1 VAALEAPEGYPLT
14 FGSLPFAGAVDDE
27 ETAVEQQVDR
37 QETAEN
43 LGHGGWVFLDK
54 PRTAEF
60 AYPAL

>member
-1 VAALEAPEGYPLT
+1 LT